1 MSDEVV
7 VLTGFLAAAIRI
19 STPLLL
25 AATGEML
32 NERAGVIN
40 LGVEGAMLAGALA
53 SAVGAAAGGPW
64 AGTLLAVAAG
74 VLVAGI
80 FAAVA
85 IGARADQIISGT
97 AITLGSVGL
106 TGAIYR
112 TAFGAGGPGLSL
124 PTFAAVPIPGVSAI
138 PVLGSAL
145 FSQPAL
151 TYVAWVLVPL
161 AWWFLF
167 RSWWG
172 LALRATGESA
182 EAARASGHRKLRPAA
197 HRTSCRRILDAL
209 TPQAALSY
217 LTARAQEAEIT
228 DPLRAATLTGGAL
241 AGLAGATLVLAQV
254 GTFAEKMTA
263 GRGFIAIAIVVLG
276 RWHPAG
282 ILLAAL
288 LFGAASALQ
297 FAFQA
302 MGLSVPYQL
311 FLVMPY
317 ALALLA
323 LAGAVGKARAPA
335 GLGK

>member
-1 MSDEVV
+1 MSELTVIF
-7 VLTGFLAAAIRI
+7 TGFLAAAVRI

-64 AGTLLAVAAG
+64 TGVGLAILAG
-74 VLVAGI
+74 VAIAGL
-80 FAAVA
+80 FSTVA
-85 IGARADQIISGT
+85 ILARADQIITGT
-97 AITLGSVGL
+97 AVTLASVGL
-106 TGAIYR
+106 TGTIYR
-112 TAFGAGGPGLSL
+112 RAFGAAGPGLSL
-124 PTFAAVPIPGVSAI
+124 PTLGSTPIPGLKDI
-138 PVLGSAL
+138 PVLGPAL
-145 FSQPAL
+145 FDQPTL
-151 TYVAWVLVPL
+151 TYIAWLLVPL

-182 EAARASGHRKLRPAA
+182 DAARASGVPV
-197 HRTSCRRILDAL
+197 RRVQTL
-209 TPQAALSY
+209 
-217 LTARAQEAEIT
+217 
-228 DPLRAATLTGGAL
+228 ATLAGGAL
-241 AGLAGATLVLAQV
+241 SGLAGATLVLAQV

-282 ILLAAL
+282 VLMAAL

-297 FAFQA
+297 FALQA
-302 MGLSVPYQL
+302 MGLAAPYQL

-317 ALALLA
+317 MLALLA